1 MRFQTLL
8 ATLMV
13 ASAVS
18 AFSPASTCKTD
29 ALAAKGLENVAAHQ
43 AKLPSNGTEG
53 DCTLANAAIRREW

>member
-1 MRFQTLL
+1 
-8 ATLMV
+8 MV